1 MNGEL
6 VIGMNASTLALAQYG
21 VKAQY
26 YVCSDQRFIQHTDK
40 RRFAVDDLPRDTVRV
55 FRKELKEHDDEIL
68 SASTYYVPAIGRD
81 GFSRDLSY
89 GYYFGCTT
97 TMLALQLAA
106 YIGSHEVYL
115 LGCDLRYRDDQPRFY
130 KETHPQIE
138 DQFTSVQLHNIIG
151 AAEAF
156 EQRGGALHN
165 CSEFSF
171 LRPYIGF
178 LPYDTIWSEAAV

>member
-1 MNGEL
+1 MLTTMLFNKITELRDKEVGRRAFVIANGPSINVLNLGRMKGEL

-55 FRKELKEHDDEIL
+55 FRKELK
-68 SASTYYVPAIGRD
+68 
-81 GFSRDLSY
+81 
-89 GYYFGCTT
+89 
-97 TMLALQLAA
+97 
-106 YIGSHEVYL
+106 EVYL